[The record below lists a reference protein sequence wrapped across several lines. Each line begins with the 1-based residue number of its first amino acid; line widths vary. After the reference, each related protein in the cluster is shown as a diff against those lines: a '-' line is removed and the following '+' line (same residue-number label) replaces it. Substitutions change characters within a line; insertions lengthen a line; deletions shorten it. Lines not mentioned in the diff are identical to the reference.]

1 MGLWPRGLLGRIGDI
16 DAPDVYRTLAALLR
30 QEPANVRARAA
41 RLLGDAQN
49 PEALEA
55 LEPLLADADDTV
67 RFYAVEAVEQFGAV
81 DDMVG
86 PLANL
91 IAGDSNAQVRL
102 LAVRALFFVRSNP
115 EARSALELAAGDAD
129 PAVRAQAQRVLSQ
142 S

>member
-1 MGLWPRGLLGRIGDI
+1 
-16 DAPDVYRTLAALLR
+16 
-30 QEPANVRARAA
+30 VRARAA

-67 RFYAVEAVEQFGAV
+67 RFYTVEAGRTFGAV
-81 DDMVG
+81 EDIVG

-91 IAGDSNAQVRL
+91 IAGDSNPQVRL

-115 EARSALELAAGDAD
+115 EARIAPEFAGANAD
-129 PAVRAQAQRVLSQ
+129 PDVRAQAQRILSQ